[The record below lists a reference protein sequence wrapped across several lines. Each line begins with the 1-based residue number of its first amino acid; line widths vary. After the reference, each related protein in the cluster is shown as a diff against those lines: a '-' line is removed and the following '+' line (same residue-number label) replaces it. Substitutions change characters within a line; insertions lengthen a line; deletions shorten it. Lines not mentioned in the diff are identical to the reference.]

1 MCRTISTLPEDEQIV
16 DIYDD
21 HDDMFECCKYRMG
34 MKYTSHY
41 EMNFKWINSVSIHKL
56 YLTSIDMTAPGY
68 EGTYQISLYDL
79 AKSGNKRL
87 VRQIL
92 GAPEFRRE
100 KLENF
105 VGNKDSW
112 GEQYYYIV
120 D

>member
-1 MCRTISTLPEDEQIV
+1 
-16 DIYDD
+16 
-21 HDDMFECCKYRMG
+21 
-34 MKYTSHY
+34 
-41 EMNFKWINSVSIHKL
+41 
-56 YLTSIDMTAPGY
+56 MTAPGY

-105 VGNKDSW
+105 VGNEDSW